1 MTSDAQI
8 LAPPVTAGEGV
19 DPRRWLTLI
28 ILLLAAFMNLL
39 DVSIVNIAIPSIQ
52 RDLHASYS
60 DVQWALAGYTL
71 AYALVLITGG
81 RLGDTFGRKRLFLIG
96 VSGFTIMSALCGAA
110 QSPGQLI
117 AFRVVQ
123 GAMGAIMVPQVLAVI
138 QVIFPPAER
147 IKALAGFGVTAGL
160 GTVSGPLI
168 GGLLIQHNLLGLTW
182 RPIFLINVPVGIL
195 AVIASA
201 VLVRESRSARPPKL
215 DPVGVVLVS
224 AALLL
229 LLYPLVQGRQLG
241 WPGWTFV
248 SMAAAAPMFALFVW
262 WEQVKTR
269 RDGSPLVPLR
279 LFSHREFSVGMAI
292 AMTFFLGIASF
303 GLVLT
308 LFLQLGLGFT
318 PLHAGL
324 TFLPFSLGIL
334 VSSGA
339 AARLA
344 PRFGRGVTMAGA
356 LIIAA
361 GMAGLIAAVHHY
373 GAAVTTWEL
382 VPGLV
387 AAGLGLGAVIAPLAD
402 IVLDRV
408 PHQDAGSA
416 SGVFNTGLQLG
427 NSIGIAVIGVIFF
440 ALLGSQ
446 SGPAAS
452 TVAPALRSQVVAAGV
467 PAQAAAHLEAQFRTC
482 LHDRLVASDPTV
494 TPASC
499 QPPAGVVLSPG
510 VRKIVAG
517 AGISAVRHDFAA
529 SLVRTL
535 WFQVGVFVL
544 AFLMMLAWPRGAGR
558 RVTAPGGEV
567 AGTRESP
574 GPGALESAKVLTGQ
588 GAVHAATAAAGP
600 SGSVAAGPGGSVAAS
615 NGQVT

>member
-1 MTSDAQI
+1 MLTSLVYSDNSLRAETTMTSDAQI
-8 LAPPVTAGEGV
+8 LARPPAVGDSP
-19 DPRRWLTLI
+19 DPRRWLTLV

-52 RDLHASYS
+52 RDLHASYA

-110 QSPGQLI
+110 QSPGMLI
-117 AFRVVQ
+117 ACRVVQ

-168 GGLLIQHNLLGLTW
+168 GGLLIQHNLFGLDW
-182 RPIFLINVPVGIL
+182 RPIFLINVPVG
-195 AVIASA
+195 VIAVAAAA
-201 VLVRESRSARPPKL
+201 VLVHESRAPSPPKL
-215 DPVGVVLVS
+215 DPAGVGLIT

-229 LLYPLVQGRQLG
+229 LLFPLVQGRQLG
-241 WPGWTFV
+241 WPTWTFV
-248 SMAAAAPMFALFVW
+248 SMAASVPVFALFVW
-262 WEQVKTR
+262 YEQVKSR

-279 LFSHREFSVGMAI
+279 LFRDRGFSAGMAI
-292 AMTFFLGIASF
+292 AVTFFLGIASY

-324 TFLPFSLGIL
+324 TFLPFSLGLL

-361 GMAGLIAAVHHY
+361 GMAGLIATTNHY
-373 GAAVTTWEL
+373 GAAVTTWDL

-402 IVLDRV
+402 IVLARV
-408 PHQDAGSA
+408 PRQDAGSA

-427 NSIGIAVIGVIFF
+427 NSIGIALIGVIFF
-440 ALLGSQ
+440 GLLGSQ

-452 TVAPALRSQVVAAGV
+452 TVAPALRAGIVAAGL
-467 PAQAAAHLEAQFRTC
+467 PAAYTGQIETKFRAC
-482 LHDRLVASDPTV
+482 LHDRLVAADPTV
-494 TPASC
+494 TPAAC
-499 QPPAGVVLSPG
+499 RLPAGEVLPPAAHRVLAQVG
-510 VRKIVAG
+510 G
-517 AGISAVRHDFAA
+517 AAVRQDFAA

-535 WFQVGVFVL
+535 WFQVGVFL
-544 AFLMMLAWPRGAGR
+544 LSFLLMLALPARAGR
-558 RVTAPGGEV
+558 RQE
-567 AGTRESP
+567 
-574 GPGALESAKVLTGQ
+574 
-588 GAVHAATAAAGP
+588 
-600 SGSVAAGPGGSVAAS
+600 
-615 NGQVT
+615 

>member
-8 LAPPVTAGEGV
+8 LAPPAGAGEGA
-19 DPRRWLTLI
+19 DPRRWLTLT

-52 RDLHASYS
+52 RDLHASYA

-138 QVIFPPAER
+138 QVIFSPRER
-147 IKALAGFGVTAGL
+147 IKALAGFGITAGL
-160 GTVSGPLI
+160 GTVSGPLL
-168 GGLLIQHNLLGLTW
+168 GGLLIQHDLFGLGW

-201 VLVRESRSARPPKL
+201 VLVRESRSPRPPRL
-215 DPVGVVLVS
+215 DPVGVVLAS

-229 LLYPLVQGRQLG
+229 LLYPLVEGRELG

-248 SMAAAAPMFALFVW
+248 SMAASVPVLALFIW

-279 LFSHREFSVGMAI
+279 LFSQREFSVGMAI

-324 TFLPFSLGIL
+324 SFLPFSLGVL

-344 PRFGRGVTMAGA
+344 PRFGRGVTMTGA
-356 LIIAA
+356 LVIAA

-387 AAGLGLGAVIAPLAD
+387 GAGLGLGAVIAPLAD

-408 PHQDAGSA
+408 PHQDAGAA
-416 SGVFNTGLQLG
+416 SGVFNTGLQVG

-440 ALLGSQ
+440 ALLGTQ
-446 SGPAAS
+446 SGAAAN
-452 TVAPALRSQVVAAGV
+452 TVAPALRSGAVAAGV
-467 PAQAAAHLEAQFRTC
+467 PAREAGALEAQFRTC
-482 LHDRLVASDPTV
+482 LHDRLVAADPTV

-499 QPPAGVVLSPG
+499 RPRAGEVLPAAVHPVLA
-510 VRKIVAG
+510 RAG
-517 AGISAVRHDFAA
+517 AAAVRTDFAA
-529 SLVRTL
+529 AAVRTL
-535 WFQVGVFVL
+535 WFQVAVFGL
-544 AFLMMLAWPRGAGR
+544 SFLLMLAWPRGAGR
-558 RVTAPGGEV
+558 RARGSGDDGEA
-567 AGTRESP
+567 AG
-574 GPGALESAKVLTGQ
+574 
-588 GAVHAATAAAGP
+588 HAAARPAVAADRSAARVATVAAVPAGQAGP
-600 SGSVAAGPGGSVAAS
+600 AVPAGPGQA
-615 NGQVT
+615 T

>member
-8 LAPPVTAGEGV
+8 LAPHKAAGEGA
-19 DPRRWLTLI
+19 DARRWLTLV

-52 RDLHASYS
+52 RDLHASYA

-81 RLGDTFGRKRLFLIG
+81 RLGDIFGRKRLFLIG
-96 VSGFTIMSALCGAA
+96 VAGFTIMSALCGAA
-110 QSPGQLI
+110 TGPGMLI
-117 AFRVVQ
+117 ACRVVQ
-123 GAMGAIMVPQVLAVI
+123 GAMGALMVPQVLAVI

-160 GTVSGPLI
+160 GTVSGPLL
-168 GGLLIQHNLLGLTW
+168 GGLLIQHNLFGLTW

-195 AVIASA
+195 AVAASA
-201 VLVRESRSARPPKL
+201 VLVRESRAPRPPRL
-215 DPVGVVLVS
+215 DPAGVGLVS

-229 LLYPLVQGRQLG
+229 LLYPLVEGRQLG

-248 SMAAAAPMFALFVW
+248 SMAAAVPVFALFIW
-262 WEQVKTR
+262 YEQVKER

-279 LFSHREFSVGMAI
+279 LFTEREFSVGMAI

-308 LFLQLGLGFT
+308 LFLQIGLGFT

-324 TFLPFSLGIL
+324 SFLPFSAGVL

-356 LIIAA
+356 LVIAA
-361 GMAGLIAAVHHY
+361 GMAGVIAAVHHY

-382 VPGLV
+382 VPGL
-387 AAGLGLGAVIAPLAD
+387 AGAGLGLGAVIAPLAD
-402 IVLDRV
+402 IVLARV
-408 PHQDAGSA
+408 PHQNAGSA
-416 SGVFNTGLQLG
+416 SGVFNTGLQVG

-440 ALLGSQ
+440 GMLGAQ
-446 SGPAAS
+446 SGAAAS
-452 TVAPALRSQVVAAGV
+452 TVAPALRSGVVAAGV
-467 PAQAAAHLEAQFRTC
+467 PARDAARLGAQFRVC
-482 LHDRLVASDPTV
+482 LHDRLVAADPTV

-499 QPPAGVVLSPG
+499 RPPAGEVLPAA
-510 VRKIVAG
+510 VHPVLARAG
-517 AGISAVRHDFAA
+517 AAAVRDDFAA
-529 SLVRTL
+529 SVARTL
-535 WFQVGVFVL
+535 WFQVGVFGL
-544 AFLMMLAWPRGAGR
+544 AFLLMLAWPRGAGR
-558 RVTAPGGEV
+558 KATAPGGAAV
-567 AGTRESP
+567 AGQDT
-574 GPGALESAKVLTGQ
+574 AHA
-588 GAVHAATAAAGP
+588 AATAAVVPARAGQAAAL
-600 SGSVAAGPGGSVAAS
+600 AAGPAGR
-615 NGQVT
+615 GQAT

>member
-8 LAPPVTAGEGV
+8 LARPAATGEGA

-52 RDLHASYS
+52 RDLNASYA

-96 VSGFTIMSALCGAA
+96 VIGFTIMSALCGAA

-168 GGLLIQHNLLGLTW
+168 GGLLIQHNLFGLGW
-182 RPIFLINVPVGIL
+182 RTIFLINVPIGVI
-195 AVIASA
+195 AVVASA
-201 VLVRESRSARPPKL
+201 VLVRESRAPSPPRL
-215 DPVGVVLVS
+215 DPVGVGLVS

-241 WPGWTFV
+241 WPTWTFV
-248 SMAAAAPMFALFVW
+248 SMAASAPLFALFVA
-262 WEQVKTR
+262 WERVKER
-269 RDGSPLVPLR
+269 RDGSPLVPIR
-279 LFSHREFSVGMAI
+279 LFGKRGFSAGIAI

-308 LFLQLGLGFT
+308 LFLQLGLSFT
-318 PLHAGL
+318 PRHAVL

-356 LIIAA
+356 LVIAA
-361 GMAGLIAAVHHY
+361 GMAGLIATVHHY

-408 PHQDAGSA
+408 PKQDAGSA

-440 ALLGSQ
+440 GIIGSQ

-452 TVAPALRSQVVAAGV
+452 NVAPALRLGVVAAGL
-467 PAQAAAHLEAQFRTC
+467 PASNANQIEAQFRVC
-482 LHDRLVASDPTV
+482 LHDRLVASDPSV

-499 QPPAGVVLSPG
+499 QPKAGQVITPG
-510 VRKIVAG
+510 VRRALASAG
-517 AGISAVRHDFAA
+517 ASAVRHDFVA

-535 WFQVGVFVL
+535 WFQVGVFL
-544 AFLMMLAWPRGAGR
+544 LSFLLMFALPARAGR
-558 RVTAPGGEV
+558 QEEPAAAPSQLGSP
-567 AGTRESP
+567 AG
-574 GPGALESAKVLTGQ
+574 
-588 GAVHAATAAAGP
+588 ATAG
-600 SGSVAAGPGGSVAAS
+600 VHGG
-615 NGQVT
+615 

>member
-8 LAPPVTAGEGV
+8 LAPPASAGEGA
-19 DPRRWLTLI
+19 DPRRWLTLT

-52 RDLHASYS
+52 RDLHASYA

-138 QVIFPPAER
+138 QVIFPPRER
-147 IKALAGFGVTAGL
+147 IKALAGFGITAGL

-168 GGLLIQHNLLGLTW
+168 GGLLIQHNLFGLTW

-195 AVIASA
+195 AVIFAS
-201 VLVRESRSARPPKL
+201 VLVRESRSPRPPRL
-215 DPVGVVLVS
+215 DPLGVVLVS

-248 SMAAAAPMFALFVW
+248 SMAASVPVFALFIW

-279 LFSHREFSVGMAI
+279 LFGHREFSVGMAI

-318 PLHAGL
+318 PLHAGV

-356 LIIAA
+356 LIMA
-361 GMAGLIAAVHHY
+361 GSMTGLIAAVHHY
-373 GAAVTTWEL
+373 GAGVTTWEL

-387 AAGLGLGAVIAPLAD
+387 GAGLGLGAVIAPLAD

-452 TVAPALRSQVVAAGV
+452 TVAPALRSQIVAAGV
-467 PAQAAAHLEAQFRTC
+467 PAQNAVRLEAQFRTC
-482 LHDRLVASDPTV
+482 LHDRLVASDPTI

-499 QPPAGVVLSPG
+499 KPPAGVVLSPT
-510 VRKIVAG
+510 VQRIVAG

-535 WFQVGVFVL
+535 WFQVGVFFL
-544 AFLMMLAWPRGAGR
+544 AFLMMLAWPRGVGRKVTEPGDTSLAAGEQN
-558 RVTAPGGEV
+558 AEV
-567 AGTRESP
+567 A
-574 GPGALESAKVLTGQ
+574 TGQ
-588 GAVHAATAAAGP
+588 GALRAAVTAG
-600 SGSVAAGPGGSVAAS
+600 SGRSAAAS
-615 NGQVT
+615 NGKVT